1 MPAPK
6 QFTKSQIET
15 AMRYTKS
22 IRAAARYLGCSYQH
36 LKPFMKTLRVDD
48 SDPNSP
54 TLFDVHKN
62 QSGKAI
68 PKFLPNRR
76 KEPNVKR
83 IFQEG
88 IGWESFTS
96 EKIKARGIA
105 EGFLKDE
112 CGMCGFTERRVTDY
126 KVPLLMNFKDGNKC
140 NYLIDN
146 VELLCY
152 NCYFLYVGEVLTS
165 DQIRDVET
173 NQTTKTKTFE
183 WDLDDDQLDNMRALG
198 LID

>member
-6 QFTKSQIET
+6 TFTKSQIET

-22 IRAAARYLGCSYQH
+22 VRAAARYLGCSYQH
-36 LKPFMKTLRVDD
+36 LKPYMKLFRVDD
-48 SDPNSP
+48 NDINSP
-54 TLFDVHKN
+54 TLFDAHKN
-62 QSGKAI
+62 QNGKGI

-83 IFQEG
+83 IFEEG
-88 IGWESFTS
+88 TGWESFTA
-96 EKIKARGIA
+96 EKIRIRGIA

-112 CGMCGFTERRVTDY
+112 CNSCGFNERRITDY
-126 KVPLLMNFKDGNKC
+126 KVPLLMGFKDGNKC
-140 NYLIDN
+140 NYLINN

-152 NCYFLYVGEVLTS
+152 NCYFLYVGEVLTP

-173 NQTTKTKTFE
+173 SQTTKTKTFE
-183 WDLDDDQLDNMRALG
+183 WDLDNDQLDNMRALG

>member
-1 MPAPK
+1 MPAAK

-36 LKPFMKTLRVDD
+36 LKPFMKALRVDD
-48 SDPNSP
+48 NDPNSP

-62 QSGKAI
+62 QHGKGI

-76 KEPNVKR
+76 KEPHVKR
-83 IFQEG
+83 IFTEG
-88 IGWESFTS
+88 IGYESFTT
-96 EKIKARGIA
+96 EKIRTRGIA

-112 CGMCGFTERRVTDY
+112 CYGCGFHERRVTDY

-140 NYLIDN
+140 NYLMDN

-152 NCYFLYVGEVLTS
+152 NCYFLYVGEVLTP
-165 DQIRDVET
+165 DQIRDTET
-173 NQTTKTKTFE
+173 NQTIKTKSFE
-183 WDLDDDQLDNMRALG
+183 WDLDEDALDNMRALG
-198 LID
+198 LI